1 MISRRSATTRLAHMS
16 MPTCIARKATNRTPN
31 IGIAALG
38 AAPSVLTL
46 DAEWEELARTLLEQ
60 G

>member
-1 MISRRSATTRLAHMS
+1 MS
-16 MPTCIARKATNRTPN
+16 MPTSIARKAINRMPEYWYRR
-31 IGIAALG
+31 AG
-38 AAPSVLTL
+38 AVPSVLTL